1 MSRICAG
8 DNFVGMELR
17 QLEYFVAVADEL
29 SFTRAAARV
38 HVVQSALSTSIKK
51 LEDELAVQLFDRS
64 RQQIRLTPAG
74 ERLRE
79 HARHLIRSARLA
91 KDSLSDLRGHLT
103 GTVDF
108 GSLVTFGKLDV
119 ARVLGQFHAAHPF
132 VRIRLRLSQ
141 SGSSAYLSSIA
152 DGTLDLALV
161 SAPDRGQPGVD
172 MHVIAEE
179 PMVFVC
185 RADHRLAGAGRVPIA
200 DLDTED
206 LVGFPVGF
214 GIRRMVDDAFA
225 AAGTLGR
232 TPYEVP
238 ADFTVAAALIRNG
251 LGTAFMPASEAARFT
266 DLTSVELAV
275 PVVWQIHLA
284 TPQPQHTSPAAAM
297 LATMLREAGSGL
309 E

>member
-1 MSRICAG
+1 M
-8 DNFVGMELR
+8 
-17 QLEYFVAVADEL
+17 
-29 SFTRAAARV
+29 

-51 LEDELAVQLFDRS
+51 LEDELAVELFDRS

-119 ARVLGQFHAAHPF
+119 ARVLGQFHAAHPS

-152 DGTLDLALV
+152 DGTIDLALV
-161 SAPDRGQPGVD
+161 SAPDRRQPGVD
-172 MHVIAEE
+172 MQVIAEE

-185 RADHRLAGAGRVPIA
+185 RADHRLADAGRVSIA

-206 LVGFPVGF
+206 LVGSPLGSASD
-214 GIRRMVDDAFA
+214 GCSTTRSPPRAPLGGRR
-225 AAGTLGR
+225 TR
-232 TPYEVP
+232 CP
-238 ADFTVAAALIRNG
+238 R
-251 LGTAFMPASEAARFT
+251 
-266 DLTSVELAV
+266 
-275 PVVWQIHLA
+275 
-284 TPQPQHTSPAAAM
+284 TSPSQRHSS
-297 LATMLREAGSGL
+297 ATASAPRSCRPARPRGSPT
-309 E
+309 

>member
-1 MSRICAG
+1 MNVICSG
-8 DNFVGMELR
+8 DSFVPMELR
-17 QLEYFVAVADEL
+17 QLEYFVAVADEM

-51 LEDELAVQLFDRS
+51 LEDELSVQLFDRS

-91 KDSLSDLRGHLT
+91 KDSLSDLRGHLS
-103 GTVDF
+103 GTVDV
-108 GSLVTFGKLDV
+108 GSLVTFGKVDV

-132 VRIRLRLSQ
+132 VRIALRLSQ
-141 SGSSAYLSSIA
+141 TGSSAYLSSIA

-161 SAPDRGQPGVD
+161 SAPDRRQPGVD
-172 MHVIAEE
+172 THVLAEE

-185 RADHRLAGAGRVPIA
+185 RADHGLATRSRVPIA
-200 DLDTED
+200 ELATED

-214 GIRRMVDDAFA
+214 GIRRMIDDAFA
-225 AAGTLGR
+225 AAGVAGR

-251 LGTAFMPASEAARFT
+251 LGTAFMPASEAARFP
-266 DLTSVELAV
+266 DLTAVELTV
-275 PVVWQIHLA
+275 PVIWQIHLA
-284 TPQPQHTSPAAAM
+284 TPPPQLTSPAAAM
-297 LATMLREAGSGL
+297 LASMLLEAAAQPG
-309 E
+309 

>member
-1 MSRICAG
+1 
-8 DNFVGMELR
+8 MELR
-17 QLEYFVAVADEL
+17 QLEYFVAVADEM

-51 LEDELAVQLFDRS
+51 LEDELSVQLFDRS

-91 KDSLSDLRGHLT
+91 KDSLSDLRGQLT

-119 ARVLGQFHAAHPF
+119 AHVLGQFHAAHPF
-132 VRIRLRLSQ
+132 VRIALRLSQ

-161 SAPDRGQPGVD
+161 SAPDRRQPGVD
-172 MHVIAEE
+172 MHVLADE

-185 RADHRLAGAGRVPIA
+185 RADHRLAAQKRVPIA
-200 DLDTED
+200 DLAGED

-214 GIRRMVDDAFA
+214 GIRRMIDHAFS
-225 AAGTLGR
+225 AAGAVAR

-238 ADFTVAAALIRNG
+238 ADFTVAAALIRND
-251 LGTAFMPASEAARFT
+251 LGTAFMPASEAVRFP
-266 DLTSVELAV
+266 DLTAVELAV
-275 PVVWQIHLA
+275 PVTWQIHLA
-284 TPQPQHTSPAAAM
+284 TPPQQLTSPAAAM
-297 LATMLREAGSGL
+297 LATMLLDAATPPG
-309 E
+309 